1 MAVVVLWKTYI
12 INPQMYLPPE
22 LVAIILQSVVALPAK
37 LLTAHNPSNSDDES
51 EFGSEHTEDSESEN
65 PEEDEYQH
73 TKDDQDQE
81 TDSDRRDDDDDE
93 QDESGDHGSSEEES
107 DN

>member
-1 MAVVVLWKTYI
+1 M
-12 INPQMYLPPE
+12 PPE
-22 LVAIILQSVVALPAK
+22 LVAIILQSVVAPRTK
-37 LLTAHNPSNSDDES
+37 PLTSHNHADCDDLS
-51 EFGSEHTEDSESEN
+51 KFGSEYTDDSESEN

-107 DN
+107 DV